1 MSRDETA
8 STAVVVRRAPRWM
21 WVLMVLSLAVNVLV
35 VGVVVGSVWAVRR
48 GGFWDTPVAVGRLVR
63 FMGGLSP
70 DRRVELRAV
79 FVEHRVRLRPFWR
92 EVRQTRRKLARMI
105 AAGGYSRE
113 ELNAA
118 LDDLAVKEAKAKAA
132 SRPMV
137 LALLAKLRP
146 GERLHFLSVFMPYL
160 DNVQNHP
167 EIMWQ

>member
-1 MSRDETA
+1 MPRPVKEAGQEEHKPTA
-8 STAVVVRRAPRWM
+8 EVTPPKGHA
-21 WVLMVLSLAVNVLV
+21 
-35 VGVVVGSVWAVRR
+35 
-48 GGFWDTPVAVGRLVR
+48 GGER
-63 FMGGLSP
+63 
-70 DRRVELRAV
+70 
-79 FVEHRVRLRPFWR
+79 R